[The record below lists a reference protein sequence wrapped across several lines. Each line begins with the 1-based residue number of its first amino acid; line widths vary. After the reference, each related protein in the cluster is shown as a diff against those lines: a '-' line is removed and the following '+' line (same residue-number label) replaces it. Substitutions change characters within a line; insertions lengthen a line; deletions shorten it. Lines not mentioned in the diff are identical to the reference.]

1 MISIDDDTNCG
12 IPGETFNP
20 STGACECGA
29 GVTCAGNQ
37 SAPLC
42 DVASRECK
50 CTATVPACTGRERY
64 CDVANHACTL
74 GRKIM
79 PIFCKFVYIKTYRC
93 VNMQYDHEFIFFY
106 PIKPFK
112 I

>member
-29 GVTCAGNQ
+29 GETCAGNQ

-93 VNMQYDHEFIFFY
+93 VNMQYDHEFIFF
-106 PIKPFK
+106 IL
-112 I
+112 